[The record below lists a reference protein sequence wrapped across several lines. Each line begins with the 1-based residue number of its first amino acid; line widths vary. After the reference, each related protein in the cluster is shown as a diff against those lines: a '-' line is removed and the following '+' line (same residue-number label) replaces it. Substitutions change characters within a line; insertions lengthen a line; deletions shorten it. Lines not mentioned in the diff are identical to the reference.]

1 MTSPPCWDLKVGS
14 GWAPCENTDR
24 KPETALRPSLD
35 PLDRDDDGQ
44 HTCGLSSV
52 HNDRVDREAR
62 KPESPDQ
69 TGLRRCTSPV
79 SHHKRPIVGF
89 EQVLSRRRAGST
101 LRAVDGVPL
110 EAWRHALISAGLPAY
125 LQLVTGDAE
134 YFVCHFLQREDA
146 FG

>member
-1 MTSPPCWDLKVGS
+1 MGP
-14 GWAPCENTDR
+14 AP
-24 KPETALRPSLD
+24 
-35 PLDRDDDGQ
+35 
-44 HTCGLSSV
+44 GLP
-52 HNDRVDREAR
+52 NAR
-62 KPESPDQ
+62 LLSAP
-69 TGLRRCTSPV
+69 TR
-79 SHHKRPIVGF
+79 HKSPIVGF

-110 EAWRHALISAGLPAY
+110 EAWRHALISAGLPAH